1 METPPIKH
9 VISKFITQINVNL
22 LIHLNP
28 INRCPPKKKIDE
40 QKISSFTNETQQ
52 TKCSKKIDSLNWWFE
67 NKKRYPRLY
76 ILSLKYLCIPATSV
90 ASERV
95 FSKGGEIVSAKRSC
109 LKPKNV
115 NQLIFLNKNH
125 KKFIV
130 NHITN

>member
-1 METPPIKH
+1 MSMYLYIC
-9 VISKFITQINVNL
+9 IYYDII
-22 LIHLNP
+22 
-28 INRCPPKKKIDE
+28 
-40 QKISSFTNETQQ
+40 
-52 TKCSKKIDSLNWWFE
+52 
-67 NKKRYPRLY
+67 KRYPRLY

-130 NHITN
+130 NHIFIV